1 MLGSRSVASSLD
13 AGIKLVFGPRRRRG
27 QSGNSLVSPGLEE
40 VDSWVIDLVKI
51 GREIGASSKV
61 VHKGFPGFGVLE
73 VVA

>member
-13 AGIKLVFGPRRRRG
+13 AGIKLVFRPRRRRG
-27 QSGNSLVSPGLEE
+27 HSGNSLVSPGLEE